1 MPVKGLVVLK
11 VQVGELDGV
20 SDSMSPPAYLSPEY
34 WAATSSIHIFR
45 EYSRV
50 SSELISAKA
59 ARYPIWA
66 KFDAFRGTLVEATV
80 SKASNKVRISKSIVV
95 PPRSEAHV
103 EVVSAVAGLF
113 LPTGD

>member
-59 ARYPIWA
+59 ARSP
-66 KFDAFRGTLVEATV
+66 FG
-80 SKASNKVRISKSIVV
+80 KVWRMS
-95 PPRSEAHV
+95 
-103 EVVSAVAGLF
+103 F
-113 LPTGD
+113 CTGGGHREYDI